1 MYDSNQ
7 AEDSIFKQE
16 NRLVFMKL
24 EADYLKHVKQQ
35 DIQVDP
41 SLGVDVVIAWQ
52 MNKGNSQKQGFI
64 CFFGLK
70 VMSN

>member
-1 MYDSNQ
+1 
-7 AEDSIFKQE
+7 
-16 NRLVFMKL
+16 MKL